1 MMDKFDHL
9 DTFIRPQQAWEL
21 LGMKKTAFYAKVKS
35 RAAGFPKI
43 YKNGRMR
50 LVSLRELIAYQNQ
63 IRSTNL

>member
-43 YKNGRMR
+43 
-50 LVSLRELIAYQNQ
+50 
-63 IRSTNL
+63 

>member
-35 RAAGFPKI
+35 RAAGFPNPKSRTGWL
-43 YKNGRMR
+43 YNQP
-50 LVSLRELIAYQNQ
+50 VPYFLRVAA
-63 IRSTNL
+63 R